1 MLIKKLTNLGLKE
14 LNYHMRIGKNTLNYM
29 VLSLKTNEPLII
41 FLELKLKTVPF
52 IIAANY
58 GIELLD
64 SDKITFRLIPQK
76 RRTKY

>member
-1 MLIKKLTNLGLKE
+1 
-14 LNYHMRIGKNTLNYM
+14 M
-29 VLSLKTNEPLII
+29 VLSLKTNEQLII